1 MSARATDNWRA
12 DFGIDPRRNPNFLS
26 SKDDLT
32 GARAQAHVLR
42 HAFDLLGLDGIL
54 CSGNT
59 PLIYFKQV
67 DEIKIDAVLHLH
79 RQFWNHGGAPVLV
92 LVSKDEVH
100 VYSGMSRPVN
110 SVQPGSQPP
119 SLVETLDR
127 VAVALREFIVSVE
140 SGSFF
145 QRHAR
150 SFDPEQRVD
159 RDLLANLGET
169 RRLLDQESKKQI
181 APAVLDA
188 LLCRLVFTCYLCDRK
203 VILPRYF
210 QGLGIENATHLR
222 DVLAIRPLRE
232 AKDALY
238 CLFQQLGNDFNGDL
252 FSDNLDAESRKITNK
267 HIEILNEFFSG
278 TNMHHGQR
286 AFWPYDFGY
295 IPIETISAIYE
306 HFLKDEDERD
316 GAFYT
321 PRFLAEIVLDSA
333 LENVG
338 PLLGKKFLDPA
349 CGSGIF
355 LVGLF
360 IRMAEEWKQ
369 ANPNARYDRRARE
382 LMQVLRDSLFG
393 VDKNPTACRIA
404 AFSLYLAYLDQ
415 LTPSD
420 IQQLQKKG
428 RALPPLTWDH
438 TAASVDE
445 SSSRNIHQ
453 VDFFQKGAL
462 LPHGADLVLGNP
474 PWGSIAGDRTPAGE
488 WCAESKK
495 PLPDKQIAV
504 AFIWKAAEHASLTG
518 KVCFLLPHGVLFN
531 HGPVAVEFQKAWVR
545 QHTLRRVLNLAD
557 LRHFLF
563 RDAIHPAVVVEY
575 AGGEPDVKTGRIEY
589 WAPKADWMVARAE
602 IIKVSPIDRKTVT
615 VAGLFDDLD
624 GPDAPQIWVRDYWGS
639 ARDLRL
645 IDRLSLHPRLRDHV
659 RLSHETS
666 SQKRWVRAEGFQPAG
681 PNDDPDSVKQLR
693 LPSRRF
699 IAARSPQIDLF
710 LLKSDCQQLESDEIT
725 VRGRS
730 NTNTDIYK
738 APHVLITKGFKRI
751 AFADFSVSFRHAV
764 RGIHGPNEDRNL
776 LIFLAAYLR
785 SPLAQYFAFH
795 TSPNRSMFHEEV
807 QVNELLRLPFPLP
820 HQLPNK
826 DRSQAIVD
834 QVARIVDDASDRA
847 REHFLGRTNI
857 VEAATENIVPLIAE
871 YFELQPSEMDLVKD
885 TVEVTIPSIQPSVS
899 GMPVPTVKPT
909 QTDQQQA
916 YVDRLCDTLNSW
928 AGRSRYCVRGTAASS
943 ITLGIGIAKFERI
956 LKSDGQEP
964 FDKIDQ
970 HLLET
975 FDRLWAALPTSQ
987 RTIDPIRELMVFDND
1002 QLYLVKP
1009 VEQRHWTQT
1018 AALNNADEIAGT
1030 ILMHSLKETA

>member
-1 MSARATDNWRA
+1 MSTRAADNWQA
-12 DFGIDPRRNPNFLS
+12 DFGIDPHRNPNFLS

-32 GARAQAHVLR
+32 GVRAQAHVLR

-67 DEIKIDAVLHLH
+67 DEINTEVAIQLH

-92 LVSKDEVH
+92 LVSKDKVH
-100 VYSGMSRPVN
+100 VYSGMARPVDT
-110 SVQPGSQPP
+110 VGLGGQPP

-159 RDLLANLGET
+159 RDLLSSLGET
-169 RRLLDQESKKQI
+169 RRRLDQESKKTE
-181 APAVLDA
+181 PSVLDA
-188 LLCRLVFTCYLCDRK
+188 LLCRLVFTCYLCDRE
-203 VILPRYF
+203 VILPKYF
-210 QGLGIENATHLR
+210 QALGIENAMHLR
-222 DVLAIRPLRE
+222 DVLAIRPLQE
-232 AKDALY
+232 AKAALY
-238 CLFQQLGNDFNGDL
+238 CLFRQLGNDFNGDL
-252 FSDNLDAESRKITNK
+252 FSDDLDAECRKITNK
-267 HIEILNEFFSG
+267 HIEILDDFFSG
-278 TNMHHGQR
+278 TDMRHGQR

-306 HFLKDEDERD
+306 HFLKDEDQRD

-321 PRFLAEIVLDSA
+321 PRFLAEVVLDSA
-333 LENVG
+333 LEDVG

-369 ANPNARYDRRARE
+369 ANPKARYGRRARE

-393 VDKNPTACRIA
+393 VDKNPIACRIA

-428 RALPPLTWDH
+428 RALPLLTWDH
-438 TAASVDE
+438 AAPSTDE
-445 SSSRNIHQ
+445 ASSRNIHR
-453 VDFFQKGAL
+453 VDFFQKGAP
-462 LPHGADLVLGNP
+462 LPQDADLVLGNP
-474 PWGSIAGDRTPAGE
+474 PWGSIAGDGTPAGI

-504 AFIWKAAEHASLTG
+504 AFIWKAAEHASQTG
-518 KVCFLLPHGVLFN
+518 KVCFLLPHGVLVN
-531 HGPVAVEFQKAWVR
+531 HGPVAVEFQRAWVR

-563 RDAIHPAVVVEY
+563 RDAIHPAIVVEY
-575 AGGEPDVKTGRIEY
+575 AQGEPDLRAGRIQY
-589 WAPKADWMVARAE
+589 WAPKADWMIARAE
-602 IIKVSPIDRKTVT
+602 IINVSPIDRKIIT
-615 VAGLFDDLD
+615 VAGLFDDLNK
-624 GPDAPQIWVRDYWGS
+624 PDAPQIWVRDYWGS
-639 ARDLRL
+639 PRDLRL

-659 RLSHETS
+659 RLSHETG

-681 PNDDPDSVKQLR
+681 RNDDPNSAKQLQ

-699 IAARSPQIDLF
+699 IGAKSAQIDLF
-710 LLKSDCQQLESDEIT
+710 LLESDCQQFESNEIT
-725 VRGRS
+725 VRGKS

-751 AFADFSVSFRHAV
+751 AFADFDVSFRHAL
-764 RGIHGPNEDRNL
+764 RGIHGPKEDRNL

-795 TSPNRSMFHEEV
+795 TSANRSMFHEEV

-820 HQLPNK
+820 RQLSNT

-834 QVARIVDDASDRA
+834 QIAKIVDSASEQA
-847 REHFLGRTNI
+847 SQHFLARASI
-857 VEAATENIVPLIAE
+857 VETATEKIEPLIAE

-909 QTDQQQA
+909 RTDQQQT
-916 YVDRLCDTLNSW
+916 YVDRVCNTLNSW
-928 AGRSRYCVRGTAASS
+928 AGHSRYFVRGTAAASL
-943 ITLGIGIAKFERI
+943 TLGIGIAKFEKL
-956 LKSDGQEP
+956 LKSDAQQPPEN
-964 FDKIDQ
+964 IDQ

-975 FDRLWAALPTSQ
+975 FDRLRTALPTSQ
-987 RTIDPIRELMVFDND
+987 RTIDPIRELMVFDNN

-1018 AALNNADEIAGT
+1018 AALNDADEVAGT

>member
-1 MSARATDNWRA
+1 MNARAADNWRA
-12 DFGIDPRRNPNFLS
+12 DFGIDPRKNPNFLS

-32 GARAQAHVLR
+32 GKRAQAHVLR
-42 HAFDLLGLDGIL
+42 NAFDLLGLDGIL
-54 CSGNT
+54 CSGST

-67 DEIKIDAVLHLH
+67 GEIRTDVVLDLH

-92 LVSKDEVH
+92 LVSKDKVH
-100 VYSGMSRPVN
+100 VYSGMSRPVDT
-110 SVQPGSQPP
+110 VGPGSQPP

-159 RDLLANLGET
+159 RDLLTNLGET
-169 RRLLDQESKKQI
+169 RRLLDQESKRQI
-181 APAVLDA
+181 ASAVLDA
-188 LLCRLVFTCYLCDRK
+188 LLCRLVFTCYLCDRE
-203 VILPRYF
+203 VILPKYF
-210 QGLGIENATHLR
+210 QELGIENATHLR

-232 AKDALY
+232 AKATLY
-238 CLFQQLGNDFNGDL
+238 RLFHQLGNDFNGDL
-252 FSDNLDAESRKITNK
+252 FNDDLDAESRKITNK
-267 HIEILNEFFSG
+267 HIEILDEFFSG
-278 TNMHHGQR
+278 TNMRHGQR
-286 AFWPYDFGY
+286 AFWPYDFGC

-306 HFLKDEDERD
+306 RFLKDEDQRD

-321 PRFLAEIVLDSA
+321 PRFLAEVVLDSA
-333 LENVG
+333 LEDVG

-360 IRMAEEWKQ
+360 ARIAEEWKQ

-382 LMQVLRDSLFG
+382 LMQVLRESLFG
-393 VDKNPTACRIA
+393 VDKNPTACRIT

-415 LTPSD
+415 LAPSD
-420 IQQLQKKG
+420 IQRLQRKG

-438 TAASVDE
+438 ASATPE
-445 SSSRNIHQ
+445 SSSRNIHR
-453 VDFFQKGAL
+453 VDFFQKDAL
-462 LPHGADLVLGNP
+462 LPQGADLVLGNP
-474 PWGSIAGDRTPAGE
+474 PWGSIAGDNTPAGE
-488 WCAESKK
+488 WCAERKK
-495 PLPDKQIAV
+495 LLPDKQIAV
-504 AFIWKAAEHASLTG
+504 AFIWKAAEHASQTG
-518 KVCFLLPHGVLFN
+518 KVCFLLPHGVLCN
-531 HGPVAVEFQKAWVR
+531 HGSIAVEFQKAWVR

-563 RDAIHPAVVVEY
+563 RGAIHPAIVVEY
-575 AGGEPDVKTGRIEY
+575 TQGEPDLRAGRIEY
-589 WAPKADWMVARAE
+589 WAPKADWMIARAE
-602 IIKVSPIDRKTVT
+602 VINVSPIDRKTVT

-624 GPDAPQIWVRDYWGS
+624 RPDAPQVWVRDYWGS
-639 ARDLRL
+639 PRDLRL

-659 RLSHETS
+659 RLSNETG

-681 PNDDPDSVKQLR
+681 RNDDPQSAKQLR

-699 IAARSPQIDLF
+699 IKAKSAQIDLF
-710 LLKSDCQQLESDEIT
+710 LLESDCQQLESNEIT

-730 NTNTDIYK
+730 NTDTDIYK

-751 AFADFSVSFRHAV
+751 AFADFSVSFQHAI
-764 RGIHGPNEDRNL
+764 RGIHGPKEDRSL

-795 TSPNRSMFHEEV
+795 TSANRSMFHEEV

-834 QVARIVDDASDRA
+834 QVAKIVDHASGQARQNFLARA
-847 REHFLGRTNI
+847 NI
-857 VEAATENIVPLIAE
+857 VEAATEKIMPLIEE
-871 YFELQPSEMDLVKD
+871 YFELQTSETDLVRD
-885 TVEVTIPSIQPSVS
+885 TVKVTIPSIQPSLS
-899 GMPVPTVKPT
+899 GMPVPTVKPSPS
-909 QTDQQQA
+909 DQQQA
-916 YVDRLCDTLNSW
+916 YVDRVCSTLNSW
-928 AGRSRYCVRGTAASS
+928 TGRSRYCVRGTVASS
-943 ITLGIGIAKFERI
+943 ITLGIGIAKFDKI
-956 LKSDGQEP
+956 LKSDGQQPLE
-964 FDKIDQ
+964 KIDQ
-970 HLLET
+970 NLLET
-975 FDRLWAALPTSQ
+975 FDRLRAALPGSL
-987 RTIDPIRELMVFDND
+987 RTIDPIRELMVFDNN

-1018 AALNNADEIAGT
+1018 AALNDADEVAGT